1 MENIKIQ
8 VINNFDDP
16 LLDQPIWEQLIDHN
30 DIKSVF
36 LTKAWLSTWWDIFG
50 RGRLLLIVAFI
61 DETPVAL
68 APLFADSG
76 MIYFVGSGASDYLDL
91 IGNPSNSHVLQAML
105 EAARNAT
112 ADFVGFRFYH
122 IPGRSSTRKRLK
134 SVSSS
139 INLNFFDEGGMVA
152 PVLDLKQNYEQILSK
167 KSLKRHHNYFTR
179 EGNIEVKHLTKT
191 EDILPLLDVF
201 FQQHISRWEI
211 TPYPSLFLDTSQC
224 EFYKHLVRA
233 GSKAGWLRFTS
244 VYWNEQ
250 PIAFHFGFS
259 YRGVYLWYKPS
270 FEIKLAKRSP
280 GEVLL
285 KQLFIAANQEND
297 DVFDFGLGDEA
308 FKNRFANRI
317 EKVVTVGMYLPEL
330 EKNKD
335 LEGE

>member
-1 MENIKIQ
+1 M
-8 VINNFDDP
+8 
-16 LLDQPIWEQLIDHN
+16 
-30 DIKSVF
+30 
-36 LTKAWLSTWWDIFG
+36 
-50 RGRLLLIVAFI
+50 
-61 DETPVAL
+61 
-68 APLFADSG
+68 
-76 MIYFVGSGASDYLDL
+76 
-91 IGNPSNSHVLQAML
+91 
-105 EAARNAT
+105 
-112 ADFVGFRFYH
+112 
-122 IPGRSSTRKRLK
+122 
-134 SVSSS
+134 
-139 INLNFFDEGGMVA
+139 
-152 PVLDLKQNYEQILSK
+152 
-167 KSLKRHHNYFTR
+167 
-179 EGNIEVKHLTKT
+179 
-191 EDILPLLDVF
+191 PLLDVF

-270 FEIKLAKRSP
+270 FEINLAKRSP

-317 EKVVTVGMYLPEL
+317 EKVVTVGMYPPEL
-330 EKNKD
+330 VKNKD
-335 LEGE
+335 WEGE

>member
-68 APLFADSG
+68 APLFAYSG

-112 ADFVGFRFYH
+112 ADFIGFRFYH
-122 IPGRSSTRKRLK
+122 IPGRSRTKKRLQ

-139 INLNFFDEGGMVA
+139 INLNFYSD
-152 PVLDLKQNYEQILSK
+152 
-167 KSLKRHHNYFTR
+167 
-179 EGNIEVKHLTKT
+179 
-191 EDILPLLDVF
+191 
-201 FQQHISRWEI
+201 
-211 TPYPSLFLDTSQC
+211 
-224 EFYKHLVRA
+224 
-233 GSKAGWLRFTS
+233 
-244 VYWNEQ
+244 
-250 PIAFHFGFS
+250 
-259 YRGVYLWYKPS
+259 
-270 FEIKLAKRSP
+270 
-280 GEVLL
+280 
-285 KQLFIAANQEND
+285 
-297 DVFDFGLGDEA
+297 
-308 FKNRFANRI
+308 
-317 EKVVTVGMYLPEL
+317 
-330 EKNKD
+330 
-335 LEGE
+335 